1 MYLNSCLERKDLVDK
16 GDIQELLKLCSH
28 TFKSSGVLSFLI
40 AREKE
45 YDLKIMS
52 LEVVHR

>member
-1 MYLNSCLERKDLVDK
+1 MVESEKMYLNSCLERKDLVDK

-45 YDLKIMS
+45 YDLK
-52 LEVVHR
+52 